1 MKRINARGPASTVRS
16 GQTSRML
23 DRHLGRIALRT
34 LRLVRRSRPLVG
46 CPQHIG
52 LCAFGALGDALLA
65 SALAHDLHRVL
76 PGCRI
81 TLVATATNKAIAPLL
96 PSVDALLVVPVTRPD
111 HAIRLIRSANF
122 DLVID
127 CNQWI
132 RVSALHAAMAGCC
145 AIGFRTAGQGRHH
158 AFDHVV
164 DHLATRHELE
174 NYRALL
180 APLGVEPQARPAVSV
195 PLEAYAVAT
204 RLLHDARGDA
214 SSEGMVVFHPWA
226 GGRHAWLKEWPMRSW
241 ILLAAALQKRG
252 LNICVTG
259 GPADVANTHRL
270 VEAAGAC
277 NVAMRSVAGDLQLTE
292 VAALLSRAQ
301 AVVAVNTGIMHLAAA
316 VTGRL
321 VALHGPTNPA
331 RWGPLNEHAA
341 VIVPKGVPSGYLHLG
356 FEFPKRAVDCMA
368 AIPVAA
374 VLDAVLHRIGSS
386 ERAPAALSV

>member
-1 MKRINARGPASTVRS
+1 MRS
-16 GQTSRML
+16 GQASRLL
-23 DRHLGRIALRT
+23 DRHLGRIILRT
-34 LRLVRRSRPLVG
+34 LRLVRRSRPLADV
-46 CPQHIG
+46 PQRIG
-52 LCAFGALGDALLA
+52 LCVFGALGDALLA
-65 SALAHDLHRVL
+65 SALAQDLRRVL

-81 TLVATATNKAIAPLL
+81 TLVATATNQAIAPLL
-96 PSVDALLVVPVTRPD
+96 PSIDALLVVPVSRPD
-111 HAIRLIRSANF
+111 RAIRLIRSARF

-127 CNQWI
+127 CNQWLRI
-132 RVSALHAAMAGCC
+132 SALHAAMAGCS

-158 AFDHVV
+158 AFDCTV

-180 APLGVEPQARPAVSV
+180 TPLGILPQGRPAVSL
-195 PLEAYAVAT
+195 PAEAHVAVT
-204 RLLHDARGDA
+204 RLLQGDER
-214 SSEGMVVFHPWA
+214 SKGVVVFHPWA

-241 ILLAAALQKRG
+241 ILLAVALQKRG
-252 LNICVTG
+252 FSIYVTG

-270 VEAAGAC
+270 VAAAAAC
-277 NVAMRSVAGDLQLTE
+277 NVAMRPVAGALQLTE

-321 VALHGPTNPA
+321 VALHGPTDPA

-341 VIVPKGVPSGYLHLG
+341 VITPDGVPSGYLHLG
-356 FEFPKRAVDCMA
+356 FEFPKQAADCMS

-374 VLDAVLHRIGSS
+374 VLDAVLHRLGSDA
-386 ERAPAALSV
+386 RASAAMPA